1 MSKTNPRIQDLIA
14 ELKSVAREHDADV
27 WADLA
32 GRLERPRSSYA
43 EVNIGRIERYAR
55 ENETVIVPGKVLGSG
70 TLQKQVTVAAV
81 DFSRS
86 AEDKIDAVGEV
97 CRLEEILDRHP
108 DGGNVQ
114 VIA

>member
-1 MSKTNPRIQDLIA
+1 MTKTNPRIDDLIA
-14 ELKSVAREHDADV
+14 ELKAVAREHDADV

-43 EVNIGRIERYAR
+43 EVNLGRIERYAR
-55 ENETVIVPGKVLGSG
+55 EDGTVVVPGKVLGSG
-70 TLQKQVTVAAV
+70 TLQKHVTVAAV

-86 AEDKIDAVGEV
+86 AEDKIERVGEA
-97 CRLEEILDRHP
+97 CRLEELIDREP
-108 DGGNVQ
+108 DGANLQ

>member
-1 MSKTNPRIQDLIA
+1 MSKTNPRIHDLIA
-14 ELKSVAREHDADV
+14 ELKATARKHDAEI

-55 ENETVIVPGKVLGSG
+55 EDETVIVPGKVLGSG
-70 TLQKQVTVAAV
+70 TLRKHVTVGAV

-86 AEDKIDAVGEV
+86 AEDKIEAVGEA
-97 CRLEEILDRHP
+97 CHLEELIARHP
-108 DGGNVQ
+108 DGANLR